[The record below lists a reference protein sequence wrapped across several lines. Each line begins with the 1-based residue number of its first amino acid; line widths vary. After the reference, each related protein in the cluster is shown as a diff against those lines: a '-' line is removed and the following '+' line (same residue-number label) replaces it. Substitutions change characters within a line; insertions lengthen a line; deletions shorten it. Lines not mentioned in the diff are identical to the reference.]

1 MAAAL
6 SRLIVPIPRRYHVRA
21 AFLSGSAARG
31 EAGPESDVDLLAEYE
46 RGTTLFDIAGLK
58 LELKETLGRGVD
70 LTSPQ
75 TLKPRLREHVPRE
88 QVRLL

>member
-6 SRLIVPIPRRYHVRA
+6 SRLIVPILRRYHVRA
-21 AFLSGSAARG
+21 ASLFGSAARG
-31 EAGPESDVDLLAEYE
+31 EAGPKSDVDLLVEYE

-58 LELKETLGRGVD
+58 LELEETLGRGVD
-70 LTSPQ
+70 LTSSQ
-75 TLKPRLREHVPRE
+75 TLKPRLREHVLRE